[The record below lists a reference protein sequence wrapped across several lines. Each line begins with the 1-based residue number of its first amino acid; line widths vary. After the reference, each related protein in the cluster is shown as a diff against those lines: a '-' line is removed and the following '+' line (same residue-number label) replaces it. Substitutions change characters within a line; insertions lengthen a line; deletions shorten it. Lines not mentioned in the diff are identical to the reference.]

1 MLHSHLLRRRVT
13 VTALVDDITTAPS
26 LRLARVASLP
36 RVASAALAACLRYLS
51 IVSALHTTA
60 ALTGWLFDQLVST
73 FCVAHCPPPSQAS
86 HASHPSRPR
95 ARQLGVGRH
104 HLQPR
109 AYDLCR
115 HLQRHHPVRSVA
127 PRTVYHAPT
136 RGIFTCG
143 RGWESGA
150 GGGQRAASR
159 RSGGVGW
166 WRRVGARHTAHLPP
180 AADLMPPRAPLLTP
194 PPAPAPLSQG
204 PWRKEPGRQRAHAAR
219 ATHLPDDTVSRRTSP
234 PPPPPSR
241 GTG

>member
-1 MLHSHLLRRRVT
+1 MLTDYIAVTGDQGRAMLHSHLLRRRVT

-104 HLQPR
+104 HLLPR
-109 AYDLCR
+109 LYDLRR
-115 HLQRHHPVRSVA
+115 HLRRHPTVRSIA
-127 PRTVYHAPT
+127 PPAVYHA
-136 RGIFTCG
+136 RNEGGCTCLQG
-143 RGWESGA
+143 SWE
-150 GGGQRAASR
+150 
-159 RSGGVGW
+159 SGGVG
-166 WRRVGARHTAHLPP
+166 
-180 AADLMPPRAPLLTP
+180 
-194 PPAPAPLSQG
+194 
-204 PWRKEPGRQRAHAAR
+204 
-219 ATHLPDDTVSRRTSP
+219 
-234 PPPPPSR
+234 R
-241 GTG
+241 G

>member
-1 MLHSHLLRRRVT
+1 MRRRRVT
-13 VTALVDDITTAPS
+13 LSTVRVPLAP
-26 LRLARVASLP
+26 RSLP
-36 RVASAALAACLRYLS
+36 RVASGARCLPALSFYPPAR
-51 IVSALHTTA
+51 HTTA
-60 ALTGWLFDQLVST
+60 ALTGWLFDQLYST
-73 FCVAHCPPPSQAS
+73 VCVAHSSLPVPPRSQAS

-180 AADLMPPRAPLLTP
+180 AADLMPPGSTGTPLDPSSRSGAPLAGTF
-194 PPAPAPLSQG
+194 ST
-204 PWRKEPGRQRAHAAR
+204 RA
-219 ATHLPDDTVSRRTSP
+219 
-234 PPPPPSR
+234 
-241 GTG
+241 